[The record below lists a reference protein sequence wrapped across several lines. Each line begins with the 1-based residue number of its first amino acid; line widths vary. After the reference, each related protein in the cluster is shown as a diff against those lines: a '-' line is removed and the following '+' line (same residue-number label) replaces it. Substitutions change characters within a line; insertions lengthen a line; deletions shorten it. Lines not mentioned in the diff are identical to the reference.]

1 MKPGTHKPVF
11 LFILLA
17 VFHSPALA
25 DSPLT
30 STVFYEAYLDVPQ
43 VKNAQ
48 GTAMNDW
55 IFEFLTDPKK
65 PPDQKV
71 AVINAMGWNFDGM
84 KNGRKFIDLLA
95 GKLKKKPGKLKIKH
109 LTAHELLCLGYMLA
123 MDDYFDLGP
132 AAKKG
137 GKIETAPALKL
148 LGKAAAMEPNDF
160 TVQIIFALAK
170 AQNVSAKNW
179 CDIFML
185 VQNVVAS
192 SLLPNMRKDAVDI
205 IMDYIGIYREYC
217 VIKEIKKTAVKLSPL
232 KVIAIKKGAYG
243 IVLSPDG
250 TVAVTRNG
258 NEEALRLWD
267 TDTGSQITVLDT
279 NQFTDRHVFSPD
291 GKWLL
296 VSDWT
301 PQVIIYAAAG
311 YKPIKILQFPS
322 RVLGIAVNAS
332 AKQIAFG
339 MFDGVIQIYSTETW
353 KIVKTFTAHKKY
365 VATAVFSKD
374 GKHLLTGSY
383 DHTVKVWDVKK
394 GYALEHEWK
403 DFTNGTFASY
413 LPGDKNILV
422 RDYDGNIKILDA
434 DTGKVAWKTDLP
446 FTLHDAAVDPSG
458 KLLAVSTQTG
468 AVYLW
473 DWKAGAGP
481 LIFKAHDD
489 QVGGVAFT
497 PDGSKLFTAG
507 LEDGL
512 QVWDVAE
519 LEKKLQSAGKK
530 GKGKAKKTEKRN

>member
-1 MKPGTHKPVF
+1 M
-11 LFILLA
+11 LFALIAL
-17 VFHSPALA
+17 FHSPAMA

-30 STVFYEAYLDVPQ
+30 STPFYEAYQDIPQ
-43 VKNAQ
+43 VNNAQ

-55 IFEFLTDPKK
+55 IFEFLTDSNK
-65 PPDQKV
+65 PLDQKV
-71 AVINAMGWNFDGM
+71 AVINAMEWNFNGM
-84 KNGRKFIDLLA
+84 TNGRKFIDLLA
-95 GKLKKKPGKLKIKH
+95 EKLKKKPGKLKIKH

-137 GKIETAPALKL
+137 GQLETAPALKL
-148 LGKAAAMEPNDF
+148 LGKAAAMEPDDF

-179 CDIFML
+179 CNIFML
-185 VQNVVAS
+185 VQNVAAS
-192 SLLPNMRKDAVDI
+192 GLTPNMRKDAVDI

-217 VIKEIKKTAVKLSPL
+217 VKDEVKKTAVKLSPL

-243 IVLSPDG
+243 VVLSPDG
-250 TVAVTRNG
+250 AVAVTHNG
-258 NEEALRLWD
+258 NEEAVRLWD
-267 TDTGSQITVLDT
+267 TDTGTQIAVLD
-279 NQFTDRHVFSPD
+279 NGKFTDRHVFSPD

-301 PQVIIYAAAG
+301 PQVIIYAATG
-311 YKPIKILQFPS
+311 YQPVKILKFPS

-339 MFDGVIQIYSTETW
+339 MFDGVIQVYCLETW
-353 KIVKTFTAHKKY
+353 KVVKTFTAHKKY
-365 VATAVFSKD
+365 VASAVFSKD

-383 DHTVKVWDVKK
+383 DQTVKVWSVGKD
-394 GYALEHEWK
+394 YALEHAWK
-403 DFTNGTFASY
+403 DFTDGTFAGY

-422 RDYDGNIKILDA
+422 RDYDGNVNILDS

-446 FTLHDAAVDPSG
+446 FTVHDAAVDPSG
-458 KLLAVSTQTG
+458 KLLAVSTETG

-473 DWKAGAGP
+473 DWKAAVGP

-497 PDGSKLFTAG
+497 PDGGKLLTAG
-507 LEDGL
+507 MDDGL
-512 QVWDVAE
+512 QFWDVAE
-519 LEKKLQSAGKK
+519 LKKKLQSSGKK
-530 GKGKAKKTEKRN
+530 GKEKGKTKKTEKRN